1 MLEKLFSCMPVIEVF
16 FVSRYGQR
24 PRCQSVA
31 IKFITLS
38 RSGDLGRRHLQAVFA
53 LREFHAIVV
62 ESHEPASKKKRQAFW
77 HHLDRASGP
86 HHDETSISVFE

>member
-1 MLEKLFSCMPVIEVF
+1 
-16 FVSRYGQR
+16 
-24 PRCQSVA
+24 
-31 IKFITLS
+31 
-38 RSGDLGRRHLQAVFA
+38 LQAVFA

-62 ESHEPASKKKRQAFW
+62 ESNEPASKKKRQAFW